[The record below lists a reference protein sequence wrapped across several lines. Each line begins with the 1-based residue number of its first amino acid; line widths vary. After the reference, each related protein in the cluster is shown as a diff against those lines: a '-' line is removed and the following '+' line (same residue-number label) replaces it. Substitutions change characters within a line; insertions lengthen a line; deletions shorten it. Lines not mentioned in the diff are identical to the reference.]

1 MTKKHTKHVRKQN
14 SMKLVGLLFLLSGI
28 FISCEQPNDLAKQ
41 GLPYIGHYDIAFE
54 EADGYSIGD
63 TIYHQ
68 VPEFLYLTQDS
79 TELSSEDIKGKVWVA
94 KFFFSTCPTICPPM
108 TSSMKQLRADMAEY
122 DADLVYLSF
131 SINPKKDTPSRLQEY
146 IAEHEIENTENWY
159 FLTGVEEDETHILG
173 TEGFKIHAMS
183 DDNAPGGYAH
193 SPNFILVDQ
202 NLHIRGLYDGLEPND
217 VNQLKED
224 IKKLLKK

>member
-1 MTKKHTKHVRKQN
+1 MTKQHTKHELKKIN
-14 SMKLVGLLFLLSGI
+14 MKLVGYIFFLAGFL
-28 FISCEQPNDLAKQ
+28 ISCEESKNKGQN

-54 EADGYSIGD
+54 NSDGYSIGD
-63 TIYHQ
+63 TIYHK
-68 VPEFLYLTQDS
+68 VPEFLYVTQDS
-79 TELSSEDIKGKVWVA
+79 TALSSEDIKGKVWVA

-108 TSSMKQLRADMAEY
+108 TSSMKQLREDMHEF
-122 DADLVYLSF
+122 DNDLVYLSF
-131 SINPKKDTPSRLQEY
+131 SINPKKDTPSRLKEY
-146 IAEHEIENTENWY
+146 IAEHEIENTDNWF
-159 FLTGVEEDETHILG
+159 FLTGVEEEETHLLG

-202 NLHIRGLYDGLEPND
+202 NLHIRGLYDGLEPSE